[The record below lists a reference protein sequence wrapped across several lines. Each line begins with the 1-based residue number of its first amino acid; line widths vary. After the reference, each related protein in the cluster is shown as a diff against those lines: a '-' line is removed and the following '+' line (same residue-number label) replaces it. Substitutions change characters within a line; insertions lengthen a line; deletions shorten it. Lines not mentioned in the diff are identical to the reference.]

1 MTHETPLNVKSYGK
15 GLKNYNRVL
24 EEYYTVV
31 IRVLGEYYTVVI
43 IRKPQN
49 PTSSPYNHSTPDSI
63 TIIVSL
69 IDPP

>member
-15 GLKNYNRVL
+15 GRVL
-24 EEYYTVV
+24 EEYSTVV

-49 PTSSPYNHSTPDSI
+49 PTSSPYNHGTPYSI
-63 TIIVSL
+63 PIIVSL